1 MKIPSSAGDTEMAF
15 SILGGFPFSQLS
27 CALWVLLSTPS
38 HASSLPPT
46 SHLPLSIPVPPAHF
60 YRRFPSSCSYSQ
72 RSGVEEVG
80 VWGGVPPTSVRSLSS
95 SPPFSALL
103 SSTTSLSLWLAPL
116 LSFPQAPETASASP
130 ALPLRGVSEEHTHT
144 HTHTHTHPARDAT
157 SWAPRKGC
165 QARAGEENTEGSKS
179 GFSGNEIAPCNNE
192 GATFL
197 TFYVSVHSI
206 VHIVLAPGGNLTSER
221 AEMKWVWVEILCYFT
236 GAERVKQNILQR
248 YLSSGTIPPFP
259 KAGEWAAS
267 QLPSRGHGRA
277 CCCW

>member
-15 SILGGFPFSQLS
+15 SILRGFPFSQLS

-116 LSFPQAPETASASP
+116 LSFPQAPETTSASP

-144 HTHTHTHPARDAT
+144 HTPPGMQPA
-157 SWAPRKGC
+157 G
-165 QARAGEENTEGSKS
+165 
-179 GFSGNEIAPCNNE
+179 
-192 GATFL
+192 L
-197 TFYVSVHSI
+197 
-206 VHIVLAPGGNLTSER
+206 LER
-221 AEMKWVWVEILCYFT
+221 AVRHGLGRRT
-236 GAERVKQNILQR
+236 QR
-248 YLSSGTIPPFP
+248 
-259 KAGEWAAS
+259 AAS
-267 QLPSRGHGRA
+267 QASQEMKLLHATMREPLF
-277 CCCW
+277 